1 MRAGLDSLEDPVEVK
16 WVRRLLLLADGDSG
30 SADTHTHKCFDAPVL
45 AACRAW
51 NMAGNDVVVLR

>member
-30 SADTHTHKCFDAPVL
+30 SADTHTSVL
-45 AACRAW
+45 MPLFLQLVEPEYGRK
-51 NMAGNDVVVLR
+51 

>member
-30 SADTHTHKCFDAPVL
+30 SADTHTHTSVL
-45 AACRAW
+45 MPLFLQLVEPGIW
-51 NMAGNDVVVLR
+51 QEMM